1 MVHAGKGGGR
11 MFVNAA
17 RINGRK
23 SNFSLLEYIQ
33 SEVRAG
39 ESPVPPWMP
48 AALISP
54 PPTIPN
60 VPHPGP
66 LTYPEDKLRQVWF
79 DRHPEARKIKLK
91 TVYVGEHRYWQHPAT
106 SFVHRQSKLIKKGY
120 SERDAYDVVE
130 AEDKKA
136 ARYRELERLM
146 AIEQAKELGFDDL
159 ETARD
164 LLAPPDLSQARER
177 MLEEL
182 IDVLK
187 TKGIPNVVPEL
198 LPKGMKWQDVL
209 AFVHKHP
216 QHAHF
221 FSLGFMATH
230 AIVTQNPE
238 IADAY
243 NWIYGGEVLLDDD
256 SVPLEE
262 QEEIDAFLDE
272 EGFET
277 VEDDDYQPDQQD
289 LRQQERMTSE
299 VVAQYEPIMAGA
311 SLEEEDAFFDEDE
324 DEEENESEA
333 ARTEDEH
340 EEEQRIALV
349 KKEGEQFK
357 AILKRI
363 EKIYRPEQFPTTADT
378 PWADLV
384 NLLALRPQAPDVKL
398 AQEAEQKLRKASQV
412 KKPSG
417 GSSRPQS
424 QQPNKTTKGKEV
436 ELQ

>member
-48 AALISP
+48 ATLISP

-120 SERDAYDVVE
+120 SEQDAYDVVE

-164 LLAPPDLSQARER
+164 LLAPPDLTQARER

-187 TKGIPNVVPEL
+187 AKGVPNVVPEL
-198 LPKGMKWQDVL
+198 LPKGMKWRDVL
-209 AFVHKHP
+209 AFVHKYP

-230 AIVTQNPE
+230 AIETMNPE

-262 QEEIDAFLDE
+262 QEELNAFLDE

-277 VEDDDYQPDQQD
+277 VDDDYARDQQD
-289 LRQQERMTSE
+289 LREQEQMTSE
-299 VVAQYEPIMAGA
+299 AVAQYEPVVAGV
-311 SLEEEDAFFDEDE
+311 SLVEEGLFFDEDD
-324 DEEENESEA
+324 DEEEDESEA
-333 ARTEDEH
+333 AREAEEH
-340 EEEQRIALV
+340 NEEQRIATV

-384 NLLALRPQAPDVKL
+384 NLLALRPHAPDVKL
-398 AQEAEQKLRKASQV
+398 AQDAEQKLRKASQA
-412 KKPSG
+412 KRPSA

-424 QQPNKTTKGKEV
+424 QQPNKPIKGKEV
-436 ELQ
+436 ELL